1 LGQYLWPSKNSNQE
15 GILALA
21 KCSKVIGNV
30 LIAEKKLPSFPLNPR
45 LTGRFIAK
53 TAGRKREPKDSKD
66 REF

>member
-1 LGQYLWPSKNSNQE
+1 
-15 GILALA
+15 
-21 KCSKVIGNV
+21 
-30 LIAEKKLPSFPLNPR
+30 LNPR